1 MADATELSS
10 RRVVPVLRN
19 LPAITRYKLR
29 KLLKYALVTAV
40 VGSVLMLFGNYAG
53 WKLFSAWALLGVWTG
68 ILEEF
73 LFGRRF
79 RALAIPLQFIGK
91 ALAVNVFT
99 VTLVTLAWLA
109 SRGHEMPVADRLHW
123 PLEDV
128 VAAMGI
134 YRFAL
139 QVVVVTSASILVVQV
154 EEFMGRRFF
163 LGFLLGWYDKPR
175 VGERVMLSIDLVGSS
190 ALNERLGD
198 MLYFRFLNTTH
209 SLMTEAVL
217 RHDAEIHKYVGDE
230 VIFTW
235 TIQTGTRHNNCLD
248 LFFDI
253 QERLEAHR
261 PLMLR
266 EFGAMPQFR
275 GGLHGGRVI
284 TAQIGH
290 IKRAIDFSGDVMNT
304 TSRVQSVAKNQ
315 HVDLMMTQELLD
327 RMPDAD
333 EHYRFGPPELMRVKG
348 GKRHLVVRSVQR
360 KGRAAQPVT
369 MIPADEGSAVLRDR
383 SPLPSL
389 GTA

>member
-1 MADATELSS
+1 MAGVRGLSS
-10 RRVVPVLRN
+10 RRIPILKQ

-29 KLLKYALVTAV
+29 KLLKYAMVTAT
-40 VGSVLMLFGNYAG
+40 VGSVLMLFGGYAG
-53 WKLFSAWALLGVWTG
+53 WKLFAAWALLGVWTG

-91 ALAVNVFT
+91 ALAVNLFT
-99 VTLVTLAWLA
+99 LTLGALAWLA
-109 SRGHEMPVADRLHW
+109 SRGHDLPAAERLHW

-139 QVVVVTSASILVVQV
+139 QVMVVTSASILVVQV

-175 VGERVMLSIDLVGSS
+175 VGERVVLSIDLVGSS

-217 RHDAEIHKYVGDE
+217 RHEAEIHKYVGDE

-235 TIQTGTRHNNCLD
+235 TMQAGTRNNNCLN

-261 PLMLR
+261 PVMMR
-266 EFGAMPQFR
+266 EFGAVPLFR

-290 IKRAIDFSGDVMNT
+290 IKRAIDLSGDVMNT
-304 TSRVQSVAKNQ
+304 TSRVQTLAKLQ
-315 HVDLMMTQELLD
+315 HADLMVTQQLLD
-327 RMPDAD
+327 RMPTAED
-333 EHYRFGPPELMRVKG
+333 HFRFGEPEPMRIKG
-348 GKRHLVVRSVQR
+348 GKRHLMVRTVQQMDGGPKQR
-360 KGRAAQPVT
+360 QLRGTQADPDMGPAA
-369 MIPADEGSAVLRDR
+369 
-383 SPLPSL
+383 SP
-389 GTA
+389 TEVEQA

>member
-1 MADATELSS
+1 MAGVRGLSS
-10 RRVVPVLRN
+10 RRIPILKQ

-29 KLLKYALVTAV
+29 KLLKYAMVTAT
-40 VGSVLMLFGNYAG
+40 VGSVLMLFGGYAG
-53 WKLFSAWALLGVWTG
+53 WKLFAAWALLGVWTG

-91 ALAVNVFT
+91 ALAVNLFT
-99 VTLVTLAWLA
+99 LTLGALAWLA
-109 SRGHEMPVADRLHW
+109 SRGHDLPAAERLHW

-139 QVVVVTSASILVVQV
+139 QVMVVTSASILVVQV

-175 VGERVMLSIDLVGSS
+175 VGERVVLSIDLVGSS

-217 RHDAEIHKYVGDE
+217 RHEAEIHKYVGDE

-235 TIQTGTRHNNCLD
+235 TMQAGTRNNNCLN

-253 QERLEAHR
+253 
-261 PLMLR
+261 
-266 EFGAMPQFR
+266 F
-275 GGLHGGRVI
+275 
-284 TAQIGH
+284 
-290 IKRAIDFSGDVMNT
+290 
-304 TSRVQSVAKNQ
+304 
-315 HVDLMMTQELLD
+315 LLVGND
-327 RMPDAD
+327 KVW
-333 EHYRFGPPELMRVKG
+333 F
-348 GKRHLVVRSVQR
+348 
-360 KGRAAQPVT
+360 
-369 MIPADEGSAVLRDR
+369 
-383 SPLPSL
+383 
-389 GTA
+389 